1 MSFHFATS
9 ASEESEAGARAD
21 CFWQSVLRFPS
32 KRPQKGVQCVRDVT
46 GEEVWAGSDADFHRA
61 VAVSPGAFT
70 WKRQQRNLVELPALW
85 FRLPLFGR
93 DGAELWP
100 LVQAVLE
107 QHHTPLPH
115 FVVDGDDALTL
126 LWAIEPLRRP
136 KESAPEFHHRCFQQ
150 QLQYWRWAVIKLS
163 FALEDLGAR
172 ALDMATADELLV
184 SLVPLPMPASSELRR
199 HAKALGIEAPRV
211 LHVAGDVA
219 PLRIAA
225 VSKPLKAF
233 NARLFIAIG
242 RALPK
247 QKKVWR
253 ATEVSQEAR
262 KPKAA
267 GERHPAAVKLVC
279 ANRWDGLSPEES
291 LQDLQAWA
299 ATGDRTAFP
308 DRELADLVAWS
319 EKALDVGGPTP
330 SESAKAKRRLRTS
343 RDHVAAA
350 VLGFLADE
358 GGVWAGPVV
367 ELAKRAALWAIERGL
382 HQPVPLRTLKR
393 ALVDLIELAELT
405 QRVDRCGSTW
415 RSQWALR
422 VPVEA
427 GQAAPPRLLLM
438 SPGDR
443 GAVEAGRSLG
453 HQEESMWAPGPEAA
467 SVQLALGE
475 GEGGDVPPQG
485 GPGGAHTQEPSPIDV
500 EDNSEAVL
508 QLEVSADL
516 ENSDLTEPDLG
527 QSSGRGPRQRRLS
540 FPRGRQRA
548 KEPGKGL
555 PSIDAATRS
564 ALAGVGGHLSGADHD
579 ALMEEARLSLRAR
592 PRVLNDFVG
601 SLRRRMSRILRLREF
616 AAASAEHIAAR
627 KRAEARRA
635 TEPKPVF
642 DERPPEV
649 AFDAFR
655 QLLAAQVKPLHERSP
670 IERARRLQAD
680 GLSLIPL
687 EPSSKEPAIAS
698 WKVHQSERMSLGR
711 LERELERL
719 GPEAGLAVVCGDV
732 SEVVV
737 ADFDDLAGVAWAKEH
752 LPDTPWKTR
761 TSRGEHWYF
770 RVYRGTWTAP
780 PTQPWKGELRA
791 GGHYVV
797 APGSLHPDGGR
808 YEAIGNWSAP
818 ALALPIWSHRW
829 LEANRGEEVQKLREA
844 RARILKGDP

>member
-107 QHHTPLPH
+107 QHRTPLPH
-115 FVVDGDDALTL
+115 FVVDGDGALTL
-126 LWAIEPLRRP
+126 LWTIEPLRRP

-211 LHVAGDVA
+211 LHVAGDLA
-219 PLRIAA
+219 PLRIGA

-242 RALPK
+242 RTLPK

-253 ATEVSQEAR
+253 ATEVSLEAR

-330 SESAKAKRRLRTS
+330 SESTKAKRRLRTS

-367 ELAKRAALWAIERGL
+367 ELSKRAALWAIERGL

-427 GQAAPPRLLLM
+427 AARPRLLLM

-443 GAVEAGRSLG
+443 GAVEAGQSLG
-453 HQEESMWAPGPEAA
+453 HQEESMWAPGPEPA

-485 GPGGAHTQEPSPIDV
+485 GPGGRIPKNPIPSMSKTTPPKPPC
-500 EDNSEAVL
+500 SL
-508 QLEVSADL
+508 
-516 ENSDLTEPDLG
+516 
-527 QSSGRGPRQRRLS
+527 
-540 FPRGRQRA
+540 RGR
-548 KEPGKGL
+548 
-555 PSIDAATRS
+555 
-564 ALAGVGGHLSGADHD
+564 
-579 ALMEEARLSLRAR
+579 
-592 PRVLNDFVG
+592 
-601 SLRRRMSRILRLREF
+601 LRRRQKPASKIPISQNQNQNPTRNRARAGDLGSVGFHFRGGASERRSRAKDCRRSMPRHGVRLRTLVG
-616 AAASAEHIAAR
+616 I
-627 KRAEARRA
+627 
-635 TEPKPVF
+635 
-642 DERPPEV
+642 
-649 AFDAFR
+649 
-655 QLLAAQVKPLHERSP
+655 
-670 IERARRLQAD
+670 
-680 GLSLIPL
+680 
-687 EPSSKEPAIAS
+687 
-698 WKVHQSERMSLGR
+698 
-711 LERELERL
+711 
-719 GPEAGLAVVCGDV
+719 
-732 SEVVV
+732 
-737 ADFDDLAGVAWAKEH
+737 
-752 LPDTPWKTR
+752 
-761 TSRGEHWYF
+761 
-770 RVYRGTWTAP
+770 
-780 PTQPWKGELRA
+780 
-791 GGHYVV
+791 
-797 APGSLHPDGGR
+797 
-808 YEAIGNWSAP
+808 
-818 ALALPIWSHRW
+818 
-829 LEANRGEEVQKLREA
+829 
-844 RARILKGDP
+844 